1 MTDRRWLVETLRHL
15 GYTREAEAALQEL
28 PDEISMD
35 QVQAFGD
42 RYGISRDELMNRMG
56 GSP

>member
-1 MTDRRWLVETLRHL
+1 MADRSWLVETLRHL
-15 GYTREAEAALQEL
+15 GYTREADAALREL
-28 PDEISMD
+28 PDEISLD

-42 RYGISRDELMNRMG
+42 RHGINRDELMNRMG